1 MPPSGTLGQDKD
13 LSLKKTTC
21 RRLRGSCD
29 AQILGETTEEMG
41 ENCKQHVMEMIQ
53 SGDEGH
59 KAAVESMQ
67 QLSKEEQVQWYED
80 FKKDFNSLP
89 DA

>member
-1 MPPSGTLGQDKD
+1 M
-13 LSLKKTTC
+13 
-21 RRLRGSCD
+21 
-29 AQILGETTEEMG
+29 A

-80 FKKDFNSLP
+80 FKKGFNSLP

>member
-1 MPPSGTLGQDKD
+1 M
-13 LSLKKTTC
+13 KKTTC
-21 RRLRGSCD
+21 RDLRGSCD
-29 AQILGETTEEMG
+29 AEIQGETPEEMA

-67 QLSKEEQVQWYED
+67 QLSKEEQVQWYEG
-80 FKKDFNSLP
+80 FKKGFNALP